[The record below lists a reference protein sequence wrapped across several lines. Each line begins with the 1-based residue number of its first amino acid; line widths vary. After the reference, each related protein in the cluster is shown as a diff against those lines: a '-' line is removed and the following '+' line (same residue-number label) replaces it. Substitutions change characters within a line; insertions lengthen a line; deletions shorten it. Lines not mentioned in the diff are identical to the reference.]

1 VRDSRHHA
9 YFAAHGYAGVR
20 VDLRGSGDSD
30 GLLTDEYLPLEQED
44 AVEVIAWLA
53 EQEWCTGAVGMLGI
67 SWGGFNG
74 LQVAA
79 RRPPALKA
87 VVSMCAGDDRYAD
100 DVHYKGGCVLGVDML
115 QWAATMLT
123 LCALPPD
130 PATVGAGWRDTWL
143 ARLDGL
149 DPMVAPWLS
158 HQRRDAY
165 WKQGSV
171 CEAYD
176 AIEVPVLAVGG
187 WADGY
192 SNAVPRLVAGLPGP
206 CQGLIGPWAH
216 AFPQDAV
223 PGPSIGFLQECL
235 RWFDHWLR
243 GVDTGVM
250 DEPRLRVWLQEP
262 VAPAGHH
269 AERPGRWVSWPEDPA
284 IRVLGLDGP
293 RRHRSSEAT
302 GQDAGAWCPD
312 GGQGDWPPDQRAEDG
327 RSLSFTW
334 PPLTERV
341 EIVGFPE
348 ALLEVE
354 VDRPDALLAVRLCDV
369 APTGE
374 SLLITRGLLNLTH
387 RDSHERPEPLEP
399 GRRYEIRVRLDAIA
413 QAVPAGHALR
423 LAVSTVYW
431 PWAWPSPEAVTL
443 TLHGGALQ
451 LPVREPRDERLRE
464 FGPPEQ
470 AEPLPQEI
478 IEPGRTNRVQSYDLA
493 TGTRGIRFEWDVGGR
508 RRLIANGIEMV
519 DNNVTVYRIV
529 DNDPLSA
536 EVQVECMSALGR
548 GDWRTRVET
557 ESRMTSTAAE
567 FLVTQRVDAY
577 EGADRVR
584 SRTWELRF
592 PREGV

>member
-1 VRDSRHHA
+1 VRDARHHG

-30 GLLTDEYLPLEQED
+30 GLLADEYLPQEQTD

-53 EQEWCTGAVGMLGI
+53 EQPWCTGAVGMLGI
-67 SWGGFNG
+67 SWGGFNA

-79 RRPPALKA
+79 RRPPALRA
-87 VVSMCAGDDRYAD
+87 IVTICSTDDRYAD

-130 PATVGAGWRDTWL
+130 PEAVGAGWRDTWGE
-143 ARLDGL
+143 RLDRL
-149 DPMVAPWLS
+149 EPMIVPWLS

-165 WKQGSV
+165 WQQGSV

-176 AIEVPVLAVGG
+176 AIAAPVYAVGG

-192 SNAVPRLVAGLPGP
+192 SNAVPRLIEGLRCPRK
-206 CQGLIGPWAH
+206 GLIGPWAH

-243 GVDTGVM
+243 GVDTGIM
-250 DEPRLRVWLQEP
+250 DEPALRVWMQEP
-262 VAPAGHH
+262 VRPAGHH
-269 AERPGRWVSWPEDPA
+269 AVRPGRWVSWPDGGSA
-284 IRVLGLDGP
+284 RVLALDGP
-293 RRHRSSEAT
+293 HRHRSPESA

-327 RSLSFTW
+327 RSLSLTW
-334 PPLTERV
+334 PPSTERL
-341 EIVGFPE
+341 EILGFPE
-348 ALLEVE
+348 ARLEVE
-354 VDRPDALLAVRLCDV
+354 VDRPAALLAVRLCDV
-369 APTGE
+369 APDGE
-374 SLLITRGLLNLTH
+374 SLLVTRGLLNLTH
-387 RDSHERPEPLEP
+387 RDSHARIAALTP
-399 GRRYEIRVRLDAIA
+399 GRRYAVRVRLDAIA
-413 QAVPAGHALR
+413 QAIPAGHRLR
-423 LAVSTVYW
+423 LAVSTAYW

-443 TLHGGALQ
+443 TLHGGTLH
-451 LPVREPRDERLRE
+451 LPLREPHAEHLPG
-464 FGPPEQ
+464 FGAPEQ
-470 AEPLPQEI
+470 AEPLAQEVLA
-478 IEPGRTNRVQSYDLA
+478 PGRTNRIQLYDLA
-493 TGTRGIRFEWDVGGR
+493 TGERTLRFEWDVGGH
-508 RRLIANGIEMV
+508 RRLVDSGIEME
-519 DNNVTVYRIV
+519 DTNVTTYRIA
-529 DNDPLSA
+529 DGDPLAA
-536 EVQVECMSALGR
+536 EVHVACLSALGR

-557 ESRMTSTAAE
+557 DSRMTATAAE
-567 FLVTQRVDAY
+567 FLVTQRMDAY
-577 EGADRVR
+577 EGEARVC